1 MKKLL
6 FVSTG
11 RCGTKR
17 VAQIL
22 RKYLPEEFSVV
33 HQMPL
38 SRLANFCG
46 NIFFY
51 TGSSE
56 KIKRLLYDLITSK
69 YRRNKHFI
77 CSDPLTSM
85 IIPKDD
91 VFSRD
96 VWIVHIVRDA
106 EALAESFLRLSRRRP
121 SSFIAHNFLPLWQIS
136 LWPLENLLNP
146 KIKNTYMK
154 IADLKNNFFSRAYSS
169 NPNYKKVDMQTI
181 FSSNFLNTLIYDCF
195 NYTASIPASE
205 LKIKIN

>member
-46 NIFFY
+46 NLFFY

-69 YRRNKHFI
+69 YCRNKHFI
-77 CSDPLTSM
+77 CSDPLTSL

-91 VFSRD
+91 VSARD
-96 VWIVHIVRDA
+96 VCIVHIVRDA
-106 EALAESFLRLSRRRP
+106 EAFAESFLRFSRRRP
-121 SSFIAHNFLPLWQIS
+121 ASFIAHNFIPLWQIG
-136 LWPLENLLNP
+136 LCPLENFFNP
-146 KIKNTYMK
+146 KIKNKYMK
-154 IADLKNNFFSRAYSS
+154 IAVLKNKKFAEIYAA
-169 NPNYKKVDMQTI
+169 NPNYVRIDMTRI
-181 FSSNFLNTLIYDCF
+181 FNSDFLNNIIFTFF
-195 NYTASIPASE
+195 NYNPSIPVAE
-205 LKIKIN
+205 LKIKSD

>member
-17 VAQIL
+17 IAQIL

-38 SRLANFCG
+38 SRLANFLG

-56 KIKRLLYDLITSK
+56 KIKQPLYHLMTSK
-69 YRRNKHFI
+69 YCRGKHFI

-91 VFSRD
+91 VHSKD
-96 VWIVHIVRDA
+96 VCIVHIERDPKTF
-106 EALAESFLRLSRRRP
+106 AESFIQLSRQRL
-121 SSFIAHNFLPLWQIS
+121 SSFIAHNFIPLWQIG
-136 LWPLENLLNP
+136 LWPLENFLNP
-146 KIKNTYMK
+146 KAKNKYMRIAEIKNNYF
-154 IADLKNNFFSRAYSS
+154 AQAYSS
-169 NPNYKKVDMQTI
+169 NPNYKKIQMETI
-181 FSSNFLNTLIYDCF
+181 FSSDFLNNLIY
-195 NYTASIPASE
+195 NYFHYAAAIPEQE
-205 LKIKIN
+205 LKIKAN